1 VEQSCKR
8 EIRNKQTRKI
18 LTPSVA
24 GDVVSDVV
32 RGSRAVDGQAARLLL
47 KAASQLFLPIVPQL
61 LLLPAAAWLLLPVAV
76 ATNNVSVGVQR
87 HFVAD
92 LLKTTVL
99 VSGFFQKILRV
110 DRYFVV
116 IAY

>member
-1 VEQSCKR
+1 MCFIICYGSK
-8 EIRNKQTRKI
+8 KDAKRKI

-24 GDVVSDVV
+24 GNVISDVV
-32 RGSRAVDGQAARLLL
+32 WDSRAVDGQAARLLL

-92 LLKTTVL
+92 LLKTTAGQRVL
-99 VSGFFQKILRV
+99 LKK
-110 DRYFVV
+110 Y
-116 IAY
+116 